1 MPIINIRVQNKIA
14 RSPVGHIVCGN
25 TDYQILFDFDA
36 EWDAYENKTA
46 RFVWNGH
53 IEDVEFSGNACK
65 VPAILGATSCAVG
78 VYAGDLNTTTPA
90 LVVCRESIL
99 DLGGSNSGGSGAVV
113 LDDRRTVLVQV
124 IGEKTDFGT
133 QRLTTTHT
141 HDQILDLL
149 NKGKNVILEHKYSK
163 DGVGGFRYAMEYYDE
178 RNIMFINIFPGYKDG
193 AYRQVTR
200 IIETSKD
207 TSNWTITDRII
218 QFDTN

>member
-14 RSPVGHIVCGN
+14 RSPVEHIVCGN

-36 EWDAYENKTA
+36 EWGEYETKTA
-46 RFVWNGH
+46 RFVWDGH
-53 IEDVEFSGNACK
+53 IEDVEFSGNVCN
-65 VPAILGATSCAVG
+65 VPAIVSATICEVG
-78 VYAGDLNTTTPA
+78 VYAGDLHATTPA
-90 LVVCRESIL
+90 LVRCHKSIL
-99 DLGGSNSGGSGAVV
+99 CTKTGGSSAVL
-113 LDDRRTVLVQV
+113 LDDKRTVIVQV
-124 IGEKTDFGT
+124 AGEKTDFGT

-149 NKGKNVILEHKYSK
+149 NKGKNVILEHKYNK
-163 DGVGGFRYAMEYYDE
+163 DGAGGFRYAMEYYDE